1 MKISDYYF
9 TEKPTFQN
17 RLLYAQF
24 LSPYDVYADNKWGYI
39 DASKELLESYKSI
52 DELEAY
58 IDKYEAT
65 DGNNTEYDK
74 AYILAYRD
82 FIKQEQ
88 KESATNE

>member
-39 DASKELLESYKSI
+39 DASKELL
-52 DELEAY
+52 D
-58 IDKYEAT
+58 
-65 DGNNTEYDK
+65 
-74 AYILAYRD
+74 
-82 FIKQEQ
+82 
-88 KESATNE
+88 